1 LIESG
6 RRCQRILIESAQ
18 REIPMLQL
26 LRSMV
31 APTLLAGLVLSTG
44 CTWAKGGGQ
53 EEVPAMHRNFSRM
66 VDIQTGV
73 VQGDLERATR
83 AAAWLMDPEN
93 RSSVPTSAQ
102 AYQEEMLRLAS
113 VIADAPDL
121 PAVSAQAGRLAA
133 ACGSCHE
140 ALDGGPRFVVGSDA
154 PRGQSQE
161 AHMVR
166 HIWAADRMWEGLV
179 GPSEEA
185 WLAGAKALSET
196 GPSLAETFRASLPE
210 GVLAGFLAEVNALAN
225 QAMTS
230 SGSDERPDTY
240 GRILDTCH
248 RCHAAIGVTPR

>member
-1 LIESG
+1 MESG
-6 RRCQRILIESAQ
+6 RPCQRILIESAQ

-26 LRSMV
+26 LRSLV
-31 APTLLAGLVLSTG
+31 VPPFLAGLVLSTG
-44 CTWAKGGGQ
+44 CMWGMGGGQ
-53 EEVPAMHRNFSRM
+53 EEVPPMHRNFSRT

-73 VQGDLERATR
+73 VQGDLERARR
-83 AAAWLMDPEN
+83 AAAWLVEPEN
-93 RSSVPTSAQ
+93 RSSFPASAQ
-102 AYQEEMLRLAS
+102 AYQEEMLRRAS
-113 VIADAPDL
+113 GIAAAPDL
-121 PAVSAQAGRLAA
+121 AAVSAQAGQLAA

-140 ALDGGPRFVVGSDA
+140 ALDGGPHFVVGSDA

-185 WLAGAKALSET
+185 WLAGAEALSET
-196 GPSLAETFRASLPE
+196 GPALAEAFRASLPA